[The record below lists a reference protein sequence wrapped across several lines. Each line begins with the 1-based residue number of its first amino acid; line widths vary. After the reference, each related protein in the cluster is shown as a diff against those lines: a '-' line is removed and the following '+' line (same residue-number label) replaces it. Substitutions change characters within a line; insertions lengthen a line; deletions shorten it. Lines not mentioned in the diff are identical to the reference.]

1 MNFINNLLNKKITA
15 FLFFSFFI
23 FVSKFYFLF
32 IEKAPDGSNL
42 YATNAWIFFNL
53 KAFLF
58 NPSFFTDWNHPG
70 TPVYYLAYFFDFLF
84 PTLPFSKYNEYLL
97 IQHFLILSLYTLS
110 FYYFFTT
117 LKKTL
122 EIKTLA
128 AVLFVFFSFS
138 SSLQSLEFV
147 DIHSFQ
153 APLVLFCITSVLS
166 VLLENKIS
174 HKSIFFCSLFL
185 MLSISVKLS
194 MFPLFVAAYIGIT
207 YNFFLVEKKILTK
220 NFFLFNFFLL
230 AFFFIFN
237 FPILGRTPI
246 ILYNVIFSRSDTSI
260 DISEIFSLIVVL
272 VRFVYNEN
280 LFLIFELIFLF
291 LITAYFFIFKNLL
304 RFKFTKKI
312 NLPNS
317 PSIFAIMLFIFFIYV
332 FLAAANDIASH
343 KSNTIVRGVFF
354 RNSYFYIIFL
364 VPVIISNLK
373 IKSLLSK
380 NYFIFFS
387 IFIFLSSFFNYIIDR
402 SNYLSQLEKKN
413 TIFYSYVSDNIT
425 KESYVAVFN
434 NNYGYGFADEN
445 IYFRSNNYLV
455 NDKFAAELM
464 VQFPKT
470 RYLRLHDIMNE
481 IKPDLLINKKVYT
494 QKYLEKALIN
504 WDLFLEKYLYK
515 SVYKILSYKSLELSG
530 NIPINTKNRSSHL
543 FVKANDEK
551 INYIIFSNS
560 PLFDEFGVTPVEFI
574 DFLKSKIDV
583 SSFKKFYI
591 DNDVW
596 YLVKL

>member
-1 MNFINNLLNKKITA
+1 MNFINNLLNKKIIA
-15 FLFFSFFI
+15 FSLFTFFI
-23 FVSKFYFLF
+23 FICKFYFLF
-32 IEKAPDGSNL
+32 IKKAPDGSNL
-42 YATNAWIFFNL
+42 YLANAWVFFNL

-58 NPSFFTDWNHPG
+58 NPSFFIDWNHPG
-70 TPVYYLAYFFDFLF
+70 TPIYYLAYFFDFLF
-84 PTLPFSKYNEYLL
+84 PSLPFSKYNEYLL
-97 IQHFLILSLYTLS
+97 IQHFFIFLLYTLS
-110 FYYFFTT
+110 FYHFFTT

-128 AVLFVFFSFS
+128 VVLFIFFSFS

-153 APLVLFCITSVLS
+153 APLVLFCITSILA
-166 VLLENKIS
+166 VLLENKIFY
-174 HKSIFFCSLFL
+174 KSIFFCSFFL

-194 MFPLFVAAYIGIT
+194 MFPLFLAAYVAIT
-207 YNFFLVEKKILTK
+207 YNFFLIKKKIFTK
-220 NFFLFNFFLL
+220 YFFFFNFFLF

-237 FPILGRTPI
+237 LPILGRTPI
-246 ILYNVIFSRSDTSI
+246 ILYNVIFSRSDTSF
-260 DISEIFSLIVVL
+260 DLFEIFSLIGVL
-272 VRFVYNEN
+272 VKFIYSEN

-291 LITAYFFIFKNLL
+291 FITAYFFIFKNILS
-304 RFKFTKKI
+304 FKFNEKI

-317 PSIFAIMLFIFFIYV
+317 VSIFAVMLFVFFIYV
-332 FLAAANDIASH
+332 FLAAAADISNY

-364 VPVIISNLK
+364 VPMIIANLK
-373 IKSLLSK
+373 IKSFLSK

-387 IFIFLSSFFNYIIDR
+387 IFIFLSSFINYIIDR
-402 SNYLSQLEKKN
+402 SNYLFQLERKN
-413 TIFYSYVSDNIT
+413 KIFYSYVSNNT
-425 KESYVAVFN
+425 AKESFVAVFN

-455 NDKFAAELM
+455 NDKFASELM
-464 VQFPKT
+464 AQFPRT

-481 IKPDLLINKKVYT
+481 IKPELLINKKEYT
-494 QKYLEKALIN
+494 QKYLQKTLIN
-504 WDLFLEKYLYK
+504 WDLFLEKNLYR
-515 SVYKILSYKSLELSG
+515 SVYKILSHRSLELSG
-530 NIPINTKNRSSHL
+530 NVPINTRNRSSNL
-543 FVKANDEK
+543 FVKADDEK

-560 PLFDEFGVTPVEFI
+560 PLFEQFGVTPVEFI
-574 DFLKSKIDV
+574 DFLKSRIDV